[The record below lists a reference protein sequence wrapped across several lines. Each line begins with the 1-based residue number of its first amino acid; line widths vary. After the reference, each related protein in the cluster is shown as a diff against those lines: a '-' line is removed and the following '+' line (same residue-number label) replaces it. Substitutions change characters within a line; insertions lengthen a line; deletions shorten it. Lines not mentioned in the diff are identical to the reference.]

1 MNSKDKDIKE
11 SPEIEVES
19 PEIEVEEP
27 QVLTSEQLIEEL
39 RAEIED
45 YKENFM
51 RLAADFDNFRK
62 RIDRDRVQQTLRTKG
77 EVVSKFLEVIEIIEQ
92 ANKADYPDL
101 ESSLDGISGVHKLVS
116 GFMSSLDIERFDP
129 SGDQFDFRFH
139 EALTTVEKEGTEPNT
154 IVDVIQSGYKLE
166 GELLRPAKVVV
177 SKSFEEKTEKKEI
190 KGE

>member
-1 MNSKDKDIKE
+1 MNSKEKDIKE
-11 SPEIEVES
+11 LPEA
-19 PEIEVEEP
+19 EVEESP
-27 QVLTSEQLIEEL
+27 VLTPEQLVEEL
-39 RAEIED
+39 KTEIED
-45 YKENFM
+45 HKERFM

-62 RIDRDRVQQTLRTKG
+62 RIDRDRAQQTLRSKG

-92 ANKADYPDL
+92 ANKAEYPDL
-101 ESSLDGISGVHKLVS
+101 ESSLAGISGVHKFVS
-116 GFMSSLDIERFDP
+116 AFMSSLKIERFDP

-139 EALTTVEKEGTEPNT
+139 EALTTVEKEGIEPNT

-177 SKSFEEKTEKKEI
+177 SKNFEEKTEKEEI